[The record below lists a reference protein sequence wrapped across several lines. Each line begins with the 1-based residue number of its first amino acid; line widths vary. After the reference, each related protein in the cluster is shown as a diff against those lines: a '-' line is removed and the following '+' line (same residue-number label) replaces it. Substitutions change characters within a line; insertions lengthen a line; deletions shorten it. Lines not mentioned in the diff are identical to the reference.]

1 MSRRRITKKRI
12 NKTKSRKPISG
23 LETAIEKRKNMK
35 DKENSPNGGPALA
48 FPSCTRAVSHMSHF
62 RDTNFV
68 VILSP
73 FR

>member
-35 DKENSPNGGPALA
+35 DKENKSTKRRNGGPALA

-62 RDTNFV
+62 RDTNF
-68 VILSP
+68 
-73 FR
+73 